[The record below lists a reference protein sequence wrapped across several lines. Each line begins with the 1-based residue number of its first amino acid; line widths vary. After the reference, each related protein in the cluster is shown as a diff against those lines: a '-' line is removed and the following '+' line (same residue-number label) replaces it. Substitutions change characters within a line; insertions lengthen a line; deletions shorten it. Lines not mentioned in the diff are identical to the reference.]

1 MLANRAPRMLD
12 PSLPMASA
20 MHIIVKDV
28 GIILDEASR
37 LTPRCELPLLRRA
50 RGVLDTAMDR
60 GWAGEDDSRVVW
72 CYLPTDTPNLV
83 VSSGAEQPDPKP
95 SAKGTQH
102 AGIDAVSGADQH
114 NSESAMSDLATAG
127 SLVQLQ
133 GAYET
138 CKFAAGLGLTSSAE
152 QVRQWVK
159 VLRGAAGGSPVFDG
173 VVEAVYG
180 DVLHGGD
187 GGEKEKKGS
196 WEERFKSFA
205 RDEFEVQGKLGTLEK
220 VLEESGKK
228 GFDAVLMKESARW
241 LREYIL

>member
-37 LTPRCELPLLRRA
+37 LTPRCELPLLSRA
-50 RGVLDTAMDR
+50 KRVLDQAMDR

-83 VSSGAEQPDPKP
+83 VSSAEQRDPKP

-102 AGIDAVSGADQH
+102 AGMDAASGADQH

-187 GGEKEKKGS
+187 DGEKEKKGS